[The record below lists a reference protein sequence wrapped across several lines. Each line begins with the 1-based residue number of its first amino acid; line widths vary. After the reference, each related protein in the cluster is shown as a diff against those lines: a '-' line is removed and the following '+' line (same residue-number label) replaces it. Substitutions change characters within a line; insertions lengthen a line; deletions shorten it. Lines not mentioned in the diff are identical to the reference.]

1 MTNEI
6 LKFKGRLKPV
16 VEVTMSFTRRNSNV
30 LALQDLFHYLQMAT
44 YWIQGAANEL
54 FITQDDDDLSYGEDV
69 KNIPLPETPNDILG
83 GDDKTQLIFIYDE
96 LEALEKDIL
105 HILNTEAF
113 ESTPEFWLK
122 NAASRVIESKFCV
135 ILTALQ
141 YEALR
146 NFRETNIL
154 GNRGV

>member
-6 LKFKGRLKPV
+6 LKFKGRLKPI
-16 VEVTMSFTRRNSNV
+16 VEVTMSFSRRNSNV

-44 YWIQGAANEL
+44 YWTQGAANS
-54 FITQDDDDLSYGEDV
+54 FFNSQDDDDLSYGEDV
-69 KNIPLPETPNDILG
+69 KNIPLPETPEDILG
-83 GDDKTQLIFIYDE
+83 GDDKTQLIFLYDE

-105 HILNTEAF
+105 HMLQTEAF
-113 ESTPEFWLK
+113 EIVPKFWLT
-122 NAASRVIESKFCV
+122 NAASRITEAKFCV

-154 GNRGV
+154 GDRGV